1 MEKLAIIITSMP
13 IHRTLFSWPTHV
25 PVCVCVCAC
34 SISFFFVD
42 LHAQRKWQ
50 TGFFPSKS
58 YRVQVFSER
67 KSWQSFGAL
76 WRFSF
81 VLFSSRLAIYH
92 GYWLYNRS
100 ADGTFEKCDFF
111 FQPTK
116 KYIQPVD

>member
-76 WRFSF
+76 W
-81 VLFSSRLAIYH
+81 SSRLFFSFLDWPFTMATGYIIAALMELSRNAIFFSSQQR
-92 GYWLYNRS
+92 N
-100 ADGTFEKCDFF
+100 TFS
-111 FQPTK
+111 P
-116 KYIQPVD
+116 